1 VIGSADTGNG
11 VAWVST
17 QLAPLTVAAPYVA
30 MKIEM
35 TTVEQGKDADVV
47 CKLEQLGRSRA
58 RRRSG
63 LYGLPPNVVAEPATK
78 EITKDDK
85 EVTFR
90 VKVAANSPSASTSRS
105 SPRSCS
111 GRGRHDGPQRGRR
124 RRHAHRQP
132 SPSEE
137 ERPAAKPGEAPKP
150 GEPAKRLSRLEQL
163 RQEAEE
169 KAKEGNK

>member
-1 VIGSADTGNG
+1 
-11 VAWVST
+11 
-17 QLAPLTVAAPYVA
+17 

-47 CKLEQLGRSRA
+47 CKLEQLRPFEGKA
-58 RRRSG
+58 KVG

-85 EVTFR
+85 EVTFH
-90 VKVAANSPSASTSRS
+90 VKVAANSPVGQHKAIFAQVLVPGEGDTMAHSVGGGGVMRID
-105 SPRSCS
+105 SP
-111 GRGRHDGPQRGRR
+111 PPPKKN
-124 RRHAHRQP
+124 AP
-132 SPSEE
+132 V
-137 ERPAAKPGEAPKP
+137 AKPGEAPKP